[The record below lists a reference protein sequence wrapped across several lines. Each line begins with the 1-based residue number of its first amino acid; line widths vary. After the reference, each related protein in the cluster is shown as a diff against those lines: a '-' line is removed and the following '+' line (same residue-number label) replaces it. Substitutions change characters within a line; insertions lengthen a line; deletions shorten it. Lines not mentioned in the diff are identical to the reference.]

1 MTNERENRFYHYA
14 LRYLREEFP
23 RETETLDDE
32 ALKKRLNRGLSAAHA
47 HELSTEAAAMAFVDA
62 DMRLDGV
69 LSEGALPEWAREILE
84 NPGLP
89 AAEKIFWLRDAC
101 GMAEWMRRI

>member
-14 LRYLREEFP
+14 ARYLREEFP
-23 RETETLDDE
+23 QETADFDDE
-32 ALKKRLNRGLSAAHA
+32 ALKKRLDRGLSAARA
-47 HELSTEAAAMAFVDA
+47 YGFSTEAAAMAFVDA

-69 LSEGALPEWAREILE
+69 LSEGALPEGAREILE
-84 NPGLP
+84 NPDLP